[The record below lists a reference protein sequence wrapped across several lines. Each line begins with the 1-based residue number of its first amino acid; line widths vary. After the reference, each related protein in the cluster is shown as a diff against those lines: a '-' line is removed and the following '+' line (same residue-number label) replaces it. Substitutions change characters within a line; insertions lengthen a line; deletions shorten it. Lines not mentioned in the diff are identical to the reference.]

1 MSPNTRGAL
10 LALAAFGLFA
20 AHDALV
26 KYLGGTYAPFQIVF
40 FSVLL
45 GFPLA
50 TLMLVSD
57 KTDGNLRPMHPWW
70 TALRTVATVITGV
83 SAFTAFSTLPLA
95 QVYAILFATPLLIT
109 VLSIPVLGETV
120 RLRRWMAVLV
130 GLCGVLVV
138 LRPGSAP
145 MEVGHLAA
153 LIAACGAATASIV
166 VRKIGRDERPIVLM
180 LYPMLA
186 NACVMGAALPFV
198 YQPMPALH
206 FGALALISGL
216 AFCASLLVIAA
227 YRSGEAVV
235 VAPMQY
241 SQILW
246 ASLYGV
252 LFFGEGVDGATAL
265 GAAIVIASGCYILFR
280 EGGGS
285 ASENTPVL
293 QTKSRPETGTYPRI
307 GPLLRRGEAQQR
319 KTDAP

>member
-10 LALAAFGLFA
+10 LALLAFGLFA

-26 KYLGGTYAPFQIVF
+26 KFLGGSYAPFQIVF

-50 TLMLVSD
+50 TLMLMRD
-57 KTDGNLRPMHPWW
+57 KTDGNLHPRHPWW
-70 TALRTVATVITGV
+70 TALRTCATVVTGIC
-83 SAFTAFSTLPLA
+83 AFTAFSTLPLA

-109 VLSIPVLGETV
+109 VLSIPVLGERV
-120 RLRRWMAVLV
+120 RLRRWIAVLV
-130 GLCGVLVV
+130 GLAGVLVV
-138 LRPGSAP
+138 LRPGTTE
-145 MEVGHLAA
+145 METGHLTA
-153 LIAACGAATASIV
+153 LVAACSAAVASVV

-186 NACVMGAALPFV
+186 NACVMGAVLPFV
-198 YQPMPALH
+198 YEPMPGLH

-246 ASLYGV
+246 ASLYGA
-252 LFFGEGVDGATAL
+252 LFFGERVDATTAL
-265 GAAIVIASGCYILFR
+265 GASIVIASGCYILWR
-280 EGGGS
+280 EGGGTAS
-285 ASENTPVL
+285 ANTPVL
-293 QTKSRPETGTYPRI
+293 QTKSRPETGTYLRI
-307 GPLLRRGEAQQR
+307 GPLLRRGDTSSKDQDD
-319 KTDAP
+319 T